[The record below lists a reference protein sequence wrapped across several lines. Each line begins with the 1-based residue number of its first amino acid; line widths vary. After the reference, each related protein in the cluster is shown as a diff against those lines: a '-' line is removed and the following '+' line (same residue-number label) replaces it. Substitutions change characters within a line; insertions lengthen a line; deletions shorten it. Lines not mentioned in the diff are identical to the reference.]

1 MYRIKRV
8 AHLTGINPATL
19 RAWERR
25 YNLISPRRTDS
36 GYRLYSDEDVAMLM
50 RLKQL
55 IDEGL
60 TISEAIARA
69 GRGHPPLPPD
79 APAPAL
85 LELRV
90 ELRDALLRFDRPA
103 ALAAYDRAAHLRP
116 EHRVE
121 QLLLPTMREL
131 GDLWEHGDA
140 VVSQEHFASAF
151 VREKL
156 SQTIAALDTGIASG
170 PEGVCAGLPGEL
182 HEFGLMAAAVRLAG
196 KGWRVL
202 YLGADVPLD
211 DVRRIVRERRPQML
225 CTSAV
230 MRLDADEFR
239 ALAAELR
246 GMAPRDT
253 AVVIGGAGIPPLEG
267 RPVPGV
273 RLAACTSEIFS
284 VN

>member
-25 YNLISPRRTDS
+25 YNLISPRRTES
-36 GYRLYSDEDVAMLM
+36 GYRLYSDEDVAIL
-50 RLKQL
+50 RRIKQL
-55 IDEGL
+55 TDEGL
-60 TISEAIARA
+60 TISEAIARV
-69 GRGHPPLPPD
+69 GRGSAPLPAD
-79 APAPAL
+79 APAL
-85 LELRV
+85 LEVRG

-103 ALAAYDRAAHLRP
+103 ALAAYDRAAHLSP
-116 EHRVE
+116 ERRAE
-121 QLLLPTMREL
+121 ELLLPMMREL

-156 SQTIAALDTGIASG
+156 AQMLAGLDTGIATG

-196 KGWRVL
+196 TGWRVL
-202 YLGADVPLD
+202 YLGADVPLE
-211 DVRRIVRERRPQML
+211 DVRQILRERRPEML

-246 GMAPRDT
+246 GMAPRET

-267 RPVPGV
+267 RAVPGV
-273 RLAACTSEIFS
+273 RLADCVREIFS
-284 VN
+284 AN